1 MFDIGASEL
10 LVIVIVAILVIGPK
24 DMPMALRTAGRW
36 IGKVRRVSSHFR
48 SGIDAMIREAELE
61 DMEKK
66 WKAQNEAIMAK
77 SSASGGESVEAEMSG
92 PPALERPDSASAESR
107 LREPEA
113 PDPDRDDPPPS
124 ASSTQAPTRSEAS
137 TSKPDSE
144 PELPLGSSK
153 SGD

>member
-24 DMPMALRTAGRW
+24 DMPMAMRTAGRW

-77 SSASGGESVEAEMSG
+77 STANQGEISDMKG
-92 PPALERPDSASAESR
+92 PALIAEPDVSDTESR
-107 LREPEA
+107 AKQATVAPTAAPA
-113 PDPDRDDPPPS
+113 PDEDDPAPLPS
-124 ASSTQAPTRSEAS
+124 EEDTAAAA
-137 TSKPDSE
+137 E
-144 PELPLGSSK
+144 PELPLGK
-153 SGD
+153 SGSSS

>member
-77 SSASGGESVEAEMSG
+77 TSAGGESLDAEMTG
-92 PPALERPDSASAESR
+92 PPALDRPDGASAESR
-107 LREPEA
+107 IREPDA
-113 PDPDRDDPPPS
+113 PDPDQDDPPP
-124 ASSTQAPTRSEAS
+124 AAPPTGEPAKPEA
-137 TSKPDSE
+137 TSRKTDSE